1 MPCSNHSEASP
12 RPSTSTST
20 STSASASASR
30 GLNMRQLEVFHAIMT
45 AGTMSGAA
53 LALHVSQPALSR
65 ALAHC
70 ESRLGYPLFVRAG
83 RRLQPTPEALRLHE
97 EAREVYK
104 GLDRLNTLAQRLGSA
119 GVSTLNI
126 VSSATFANSLI
137 PLTLQQM
144 ARYSPDI
151 RIDFRTAT
159 YDELPA
165 YLLSEQAEVG
175 VSLVESQH
183 PGLKSHRIGQQRLV
197 CVLPRQHPLAKQPSI
212 EPCQLVASPWIG
224 YPPDTPLGRVCA
236 SELGMDASSALIQVR
251 SPAIALSFVQMG
263 LGAAIVDTS
272 CLAFSE
278 ASHCVAK
285 PLTVQALSDIWVT
298 TSARHPC
305 SAVGQQFI
313 DALRSTLQRLG

>member
-1 MPCSNHSEASP
+1 MSSSSTEANP
-12 RPSTSTST
+12 RPS
-20 STSASASASR
+20 ASR
-30 GLNMRQLEVFHAIMT
+30 NLNMRQLEVFHAIMT
-45 AGTMSGAA
+45 TGSMSGAA

-70 ESRLGYPLFVRAG
+70 ESRLGYSLFVRTG

-104 GLDRLNTLAQRLGSA
+104 GLDRLNTLAQRLGLA
-119 GVSTLNI
+119 GVNTLNI
-126 VSSATFANSLI
+126 VASATFANSLI
-137 PLTLQQM
+137 PLTLQQL
-144 ARYSPDI
+144 ARYSPGI

-197 CVLPRQHPLAKQPSI
+197 CVLPPLHPLAVHSSVD
-212 EPCQLVASPWIG
+212 PCQLVSSPWIG
-224 YPPDTPLGRVCA
+224 YPPDTPLGRLCA
-236 SELGMDASSALIQVR
+236 VELGMDASSALIQVR

-272 CLAFSE
+272 CLSFSE
-278 ASHCVAK
+278 ASRCITK
-285 PLTVQALSDIWVT
+285 PLTRQAMTDIWVT
-298 TSARHPC
+298 TSARNPC
-305 SAVGQQFI
+305 SAIGQQFM
-313 DALRSTLQRLG
+313 DALRATLLSLD